1 MTKSISKPAP
11 LPTSSENEKFNAVL
25 MEVIWTRLISIVD
38 EAAKAIVRTS
48 FSTLSNEANDF
59 ACVLTDSRG
68 FSVAQNSSSIPSF
81 VGALPQTVRH
91 FIDKFGTENMQA
103 GDILVTNDP
112 WLGTG
117 HLSDICLIKPIFFGS
132 QLIAFSA
139 TTSHV
144 PDIGG
149 RLRAIESRQVFE
161 EGLQIPMMKL
171 ISAGQTDETLVT
183 LIRQNVRTPDQTIG
197 DIWAQIGANELMARG
212 LLKMLSDY
220 QLTHLDGF
228 ADELFERTERA
239 MRSAIAELPDGT
251 YEYEF
256 QTDGGKEPYVFHIA
270 LTVSGE
276 RIITDFSGTSSTQP
290 RAINCVYAYTYAMTA
305 YALKCALA
313 PDTPNNEGM
322 FRPIV
327 VTAPEDSLVNTS
339 YPAAVVARSNTG
351 HYVPILVFGALQKI
365 IPDKIMAGVGSPLW
379 VFTVTGI
386 DDNGRTF
393 ANVLF
398 YNGGMGATSS
408 ADGESCLSWPSNI
421 SSTPI
426 EITERNGPLF
436 CHFKRLKPNSGG
448 IGRHRGGLGQ
458 EIMFEC
464 TTDRPL
470 TAMFM
475 TERTRFPALGLDGG
489 QEGGVGAVEINGFP
503 ADVNKEHVLKNGDQV
518 LLRTPGGG
526 GYGDPKQRSKSFI
539 QEDQWQGYSH

>member
-1 MTKSISKPAP
+1 MKNPQNKS
-11 LPTSSENEKFNAVL
+11 FDAVL

-59 ACVLTDSRG
+59 ACVITDARG
-68 FSVAQNSSSIPSF
+68 FSVAQNSGSIPSF

-91 FIDKFGTENMQA
+91 FIAKFGVENMQA
-103 GDILVTNDP
+103 GDILITNDP

-117 HLSDICLIKPIFFGS
+117 HLSDVVLVKPIFLENN
-132 QLIAFSA
+132 LIAFSA

-171 ISAGQTDETLVT
+171 IRSGEVDETLVS

-197 DIWAQIGANELMARG
+197 DIWAQIGANEIMAKG
-212 LLKMLSDY
+212 LLVMLADY
-220 QLTHLDGF
+220 QLAELNEF
-228 ADELFERTERA
+228 ADELFQRTEKA
-239 MRSAIAELPDGT
+239 MRSAIEALPNGK
-251 YEYEF
+251 YEF
-256 QTDGGKEPYVFHIA
+256 GFETDGGETPYVFRITLTIA
-270 LTVSGE
+270 DDEVTA
-276 RIITDFSGTSSTQP
+276 DFAGTSSTQP

-305 YALKCALA
+305 YALKCALL
-313 PDTPNNEGM
+313 PETPNNEGM
-322 FRPIV
+322 FRPIT
-327 VTAPEDSLVNTS
+327 VTAPEDNLVNTR

-351 HYVPILVFGALQKI
+351 HYVPILVFGALQNVVPK
-365 IPDKIMAGVGSPLW
+365 KVMAGAGSPLW
-379 VFTVTGI
+379 VFTVTGV
-386 DDNGRTF
+386 DNHGKTF

-398 YNGGMGATSS
+398 YNGGMGATFS
-408 ADGESCLSWPSNI
+408 ADGENCLSWPSNI

-436 CHFKRLKPNSGG
+436 CHFKWLNPNSGG
-448 IGRHRGGLGQ
+448 EGRYRGGLGQ

-464 TTDRPL
+464 TTENPL

-475 TERTRFPALGLDGG
+475 TERTRFPAPGLDNGG
-489 QEGGVGAVEINGFP
+489 EGGVGAVEINDQP
-503 ADVNKEHVLKNGDQV
+503 VDVSKEFVLKKGDRV

-526 GYGDPKQRSKSFI
+526 GYGTISERDEQLIERDKSV
-539 QEDQWQGYSH
+539 GYVV